1 MGRRKCLKKLKPNAI
16 ALEVL
21 KKKKKNSNLK
31 YCHVDTRKNEEKKG
45 KSVRLNRKRQI
56 FIKQRK

>member
-21 KKKKKNSNLK
+21 KKKKKKQQFKVLSRR
-31 YCHVDTRKNEEKKG
+31 YKK
-45 KSVRLNRKRQI
+45 K
-56 FIKQRK
+56 